1 MLFWEK
7 QHPLEKQLW
16 KHPQTQSQ
24 QHPCCLPQL
33 HRQSKLT
40 AQLPVTCKD
49 CIKQTC
55 RLQAQSRGV
64 LTPWLSLR
72 LGSEE
77 KYHQAPLLA
86 PENVQEAALFL
97 LQSRSRPQILCQ
109 RCLHSLSAQ
118 TQASLGQGTASALGL
133 LAALPAAVAPGLPS
147 CAPREPSRHSFSSSS
162 GPGATSS
169 PHIPA
174 AAPTWSASLAL
185 PGRCWAA
192 PGPAPGLSLCLHP
205 DTSLSQYVV

>member
-1 MLFWEK
+1 MLV
-7 QHPLEKQLW
+7 P
-16 KHPQTQSQ
+16 
-24 QHPCCLPQL
+24 
-33 HRQSKLT
+33 R
-40 AQLPVTCKD
+40 
-49 CIKQTC
+49 
-55 RLQAQSRGV
+55 
-64 LTPWLSLR
+64 LSLR

-77 KYHQAPLLA
+77 KYHQAPLLD

-97 LQSRSRPQILCQ
+97 LQSLNRPQILCQ
-109 RCLHSLSAQ
+109 RCFYSLSPQ
-118 TQASLGQGTASALGL
+118 TQANLGQGTASALGL
-133 LAALPAAVAPGLPS
+133 PAALPSAVAPGLSS

-162 GPGATSS
+162 GTGASSS